1 MFHCSLQG
9 VRIQGDRGWD
19 GWMASPTR
27 CTWVW
32 VSSGSWWRTGRPG
45 VLQSMGLQKA
55 GCNWAIT
62 TSEQVWGWLFH
73 CAVGRKKA
81 FLGSSHRQPEKIRQ
95 LTTAAEGMLT
105 LTLAL
110 GEDKKEASEFVL
122 NGASKAPDLLNQ
134 KLQSNGQ
141 DSYTFFFRFPR
152 RFGCALLLGRATW
165 PQDKGTS
172 EKRKDS
178 RDHRLMQRQIMLT
191 ALVPCWHW

>member
-45 VLQSMGLQKA
+45 VLQAMGLQKA

-73 CAVGRKKA
+73 CAVGRKEA

-110 GEDKKEASEFVL
+110 GEDKGSFGVCFKWSFQGPRPVE
-122 NGASKAPDLLNQ
+122 SKTPVKWSRQL
-134 KLQSNGQ
+134 
-141 DSYTFFFRFPR
+141 YIFFRFPR